1 MLGIFENICLNHA
14 FVQEE
19 RALESDSSPI
29 ETQAAVPSSPFNEY
43 EEEALMSQE
52 QEARPP
58 SASTNHSPPPPQE
71 HLVSQQISSG
81 RS

>member
-1 MLGIFENICLNHA
+1 MFGVFENVFLNHA

-29 ETQAAVPSSPFNEY
+29 ETPAAPSSPFNEY
-43 EEEALMSQE
+43 EEEALASQE

-58 SASTNHSPPPPQE
+58 SASTNHSPPSPEE
-71 HLVSQQISSG
+71 HLVSQQIISG